1 MPSHL
6 SGRCLSTLF
15 TVLAVS
21 EHDPSAAYLVVTK
34 FLVFENKNLI
44 QVYEREKMV
53 LLWIYLLVVRSLMSR
68 FIPALDKAMASDV
81 AGANSGNILI

>member
-21 EHDPSAAYLVVTK
+21 EHDPNAAYLVTK
-34 FLVFENKNLI
+34 ILVFENKNLI

-53 LLWIYLLVVRSLMSR
+53 LLWIYILVVRFLMSR
-68 FIPALDKAMASDV
+68 FIPALGKAMASDV
-81 AGANSGNILI
+81 AGANSGNVVI